1 MGADLHDVK
10 PLTNGPGAAALLA
23 AGIGATALGVF
34 AVLGDMWPAYKK
46 LMIFYKPTGPL
57 SGVTT
62 SAVIVWLLAWAILEW
77 RWRQKTVP
85 MGSVAVVACALLVA
99 GLLLTFPPFADLL

>member
-1 MGADLHDVK
+1 MSSQTENL
-10 PLTNGPGAAALLA
+10 PLTNGPGAAAVLA

-34 AVLGDMWPAYKK
+34 AVLADTLPAFKK
-46 LMIFYKPTGPL
+46 LMIFSSPTGPL

-62 SAVIVWLLAWAILEW
+62 SAIIVWLLAWAVLEW
-77 RWRQKTVP
+77 RWKQKTVAIGP
-85 MGSVAVVACALLVA
+85 VAIAAFVLLAV